1 MTRRGTG
8 STRRSRR
15 SGERP
20 RYEPS
25 AVYHLAQDVKSRGV
39 DLGSALGP
47 WRAAKRHIRRKG
59 RVSLHEVPIVTN
71 ERAVVMVDTT
81 ERASDVAGLLNW
93 CGVHELDPVPEL
105 TPPPE

>member
-1 MTRRGTG
+1 MTRRESG
-8 STRRSRR
+8 SRRRTRR

-20 RYEPS
+20 RYEAS

-47 WRAAKRHIRRKG
+47 WRAGKRHIRRRG
-59 RVSLHEVPIVTN
+59 RASLHEVPVVTN